1 MEPQP
6 QPAHEESIKS
16 LAIPPHIQAQVER
29 LTRGTQ
35 SIVPAQGLAEKLLR
49 SEQTGR
55 PLRIKLGLDPTAP
68 DIHLGFAVVLRKL
81 RQFQDMGHQVILII
95 GDYTT
100 LIGDPSGRSATRPL
114 LSSDEIAA
122 NAGTYVDQL
131 ARVLDRDK
139 TIVHFNSEWLGKL
152 TFADIIRLT
161 STMTVAKVL
170 SREDFANRLAQ
181 HQPLA
186 LHELLYPLAQAYDSV
201 AIEADV
207 EMGGQDQT
215 FNILAGRDL
224 QKEHGQE
231 PQVALF
237 MPLLV
242 GLDGVKKMSKSLGNY
257 VGITE
262 SPDQMY
268 GKLMSLSDP
277 MMRDYFILCTDV
289 PLNEVD
295 HLLQQSS
302 AGVVN
307 PKDVAS
313 TRRAPN
319 ELALSTMRRGDVA
332 RGFAD
337 SDVVLDQVYETA
349 AQYHAYLEPSVALAA
364 VDGRGKVTVWSSTQS
379 VFRTQ
384 ANVHE
389 SLGIPMAKI
398 RAISPRVGG
407 GFGAKSEA
415 TVQPIAVAL
424 AMKTGRPVRV
434 VLGRDEDMIAMRS
447 RHPARIRIRTGAKR
461 DGTLVARAL
470 EAWFDGGA
478 YADDSAAVMNF
489 ALFFGTGPYRFDH
502 VELVGHAVYTNKL
515 RAGAFRGFGNPQITF
530 AGESQIDDLA
540 LELGMDP
547 LDLRLKN
554 IVGIGDRWI
563 GGQTIT
569 TIGLETCIEKVATAS
584 RWRERAGK
592 TSGETAARKG
602 MRRGLGLALTAHIS
616 GFLSTS
622 AVVRLSGDGSVALN
636 TGAVDLGQGC
646 DTALAQMCAAGL
658 GLSVE
663 DVNVVAP
670 DTDASP
676 YNSGTNASRV
686 TYMVGRAVG
695 QATEVVRQKMFKL
708 AADMLECSE
717 ADLELRPGGV
727 IGVEGTDRAVT
738 FAEIAGKSI
747 WFADGGG
754 PVIGTG
760 SVMHNEPLDPKH
772 TTLTGFVSFDN
783 VGAFSFG
790 AQVVEVEIDEATGKV
805 DVVEAWCAH
814 DVGRAINPGAVEGQI
829 QGGFVQGLGYALTE
843 EMVWDGGRLANPTF
857 MDYKIPS
864 SRDVPY
870 DIHVIIVEV
879 PDPLHPFGAKGIG
892 EPPLIGAAAA
902 IPNAIA
908 AAAGVRVRRLP
919 VTPERML
926 RALWF
931 GTDGVDA

>member
-1 MEPQP
+1 MNVDAAMAIDGAVGLTIPRLEALEKARGAAVFTEDMVLPGMLHGALLLSP
-6 QPAHEESIKS
+6 HPHARIVSYDVS
-16 LAIPPHIQAQVER
+16 AALALPGV
-29 LTRGTQ
+29 
-35 SIVPAQGLAEKLLR
+35 K
-49 SEQTGR
+49 
-55 PLRIKLGLDPTAP
+55 
-68 DIHLGFAVVLRKL
+68 AVVT
-81 RQFQDMGHQVILII
+81 G
-95 GDYTT
+95 
-100 LIGDPSGRSATRPL
+100 
-114 LSSDEIAA
+114 
-122 NAGTYVDQL
+122 
-131 ARVLDRDK
+131 
-139 TIVHFNSEWLGKL
+139 
-152 TFADIIRLT
+152 
-161 STMTVAKVL
+161 
-170 SREDFANRLAQ
+170 EDFALRYMGLVVKDETVLAKGKVRYIGEPVAAVAAVDADTARAAVRLIDIVYDELPAVFTIEEAMAAGA
-181 HQPLA
+181 PV
-186 LHELLYPLAQAYDSV
+186 LHEEFDSYFKIYD
-201 AIEADV
+201 
-207 EMGGQDQT
+207 
-215 FNILAGRDL
+215 
-224 QKEHGQE
+224 
-231 PQVALF
+231 
-237 MPLLV
+237 
-242 GLDGVKKMSKSLGNY
+242 
-257 VGITE
+257 
-262 SPDQMY
+262 
-268 GKLMSLSDP
+268 
-277 MMRDYFILCTDV
+277 
-289 PLNEVD
+289 
-295 HLLQQSS
+295 
-302 AGVVN
+302 
-307 PKDVAS
+307 AS
-313 TRRAPN
+313 TRQAPN
-319 ELALSTMRRGDVA
+319 ELALSTMRRGDIT

-349 AQYHAYLEPSVALAA
+349 AQYHAYLEPAVALAA

-434 VLGRDEDMIAMRS
+434 ALGRDEDMIAMRS

-489 ALFFGTGPYRFDH
+489 ALFFGTGPYRFEH

-530 AGESQIDDLA
+530 AAESQIDDIA
-540 LELGMDP
+540 GELGMDP

-554 IVGIGDRWI
+554 IVRLGDRWI
-563 GGQTIT
+563 GGQAIT

-584 RWRERAGK
+584 RWRERAG
-592 TSGETAARKG
+592 TASASARKG
-602 MRRGLGLALTAHIS
+602 TRRGLGLALTAHIS

-658 GLSVE
+658 GLSV
-663 DVNVVAP
+663 DAVNVVTP

-708 AADMLECSE
+708 AGDMLECSE

-727 IGVEGTDRAVT
+727 IGVEGTDRSVT

-760 SVMHNEPLDPKH
+760 SVMHNDPLDPKH

-783 VGAFSFG
+783 VGAFAFG
-790 AQVVEVEIDEATGKV
+790 AQVVEVEIDETTGKV
-805 DVVEAWCAH
+805 EVVEAWCAH

-864 SRDVPY
+864 SRDVPC
-870 DIHVIIVEV
+870 DIHAIIVEV

-926 RALWF
+926 RAMRF